1 MIANQIFAE
10 DLIEPIQSLKLDS
23 LFFEVPDSNSDPAE
37 ADSRM
42 FRPIFHYFCFNTS
55 SDDI

>member
-1 MIANQIFAE
+1 MQIFAE